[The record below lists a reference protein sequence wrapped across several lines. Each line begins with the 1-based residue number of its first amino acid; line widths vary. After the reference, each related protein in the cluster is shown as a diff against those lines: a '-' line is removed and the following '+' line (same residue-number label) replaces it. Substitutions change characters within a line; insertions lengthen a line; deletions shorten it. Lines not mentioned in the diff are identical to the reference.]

1 MSAAAVPARRPT
13 VGVGVV
19 VTQGRRV
26 LLIRRAK
33 LPRMGE
39 WSLPG
44 GRQEWGE
51 TVDAAGRRE
60 VEEETGI
67 RLEAPL
73 RVVAVVD
80 LIERDETGEAVTHFT
95 LVDLA
100 GEALPGDPVAG
111 DDAAEAAWFD
121 VDEIASLGLWH
132 ETERVIAL
140 ALEGSER

>member
-1 MSAAAVPARRPT
+1 M

-19 VTQGRRV
+19 VLQAGRI
-26 LLIRRAK
+26 LLVRRSK
-33 LPRMGE
+33 PPRMGE

-51 TVDAAGRRE
+51 TVEEAGRRE
-60 VEEETGI
+60 VFEETGL
-67 RLEAPL
+67 RLDEV

-80 LIERDETGEAVTHFT
+80 LIERDEGGRAVIHFT
-95 LVDLA
+95 LVDLV
-100 GEALPGDPVAG
+100 GEALPGEAVAG

-121 VDEIASLGLWH
+121 RVEIPKLGLWH

-140 ALEGSER
+140 ALAGGGV